1 MRQALLVKSAALLL
15 SLSVSQSAFATP
27 EFLAADDR
35 VAVRAEVTEVPTEYT
50 REQMIEIMR
59 DAARTRVDRHRF
71 RAPLSPELS
80 GTTSSTVDLLE
91 NIVNIIGG
99 ENGIG
104 AWISIIPKIWKVIE
118 DNKPV
123 VNVSTKR
130 VTVLPEESGG
140 DWKKVTNWRG
150 PVYKTFKVDIKN
162 IYGGTLVSQKYTVSA
177 FYGGKYKEAGSYL
190 ANVTVLPDASSSL
203 FWNLDSHVEV
213 GDIMNM
219 GSEKDPVVG
228 VDLQIVWKAKSVLQH
243 YEGRE
248 SFVIRGDGSIEQIT
262 K

>member
-15 SLSVSQSAFATP
+15 SLSVSQNALATT
-27 EFLAADDR
+27 EFLATDEQI
-35 VAVRAEVTEVPTEYT
+35 AVRAEVTEVPTEYT
-50 REQMIEIMR
+50 REQMLELMR
-59 DAARTRVDRHRF
+59 DAARTRASRHHF
-71 RAPLSPELS
+71 RAPLSPELN

-99 ENGIG
+99 ENGVG
-104 AWISIIPKIWKVIE
+104 AWISILPKIWKVIE

-130 VTVLPEESGG
+130 MTVLPEESGG
-140 DWKKVTNWRG
+140 DWRKVTNWRG
-150 PVYKTFKVDIKN
+150 PLYKTFKIDIKN
-162 IYGGTLVSQKYTVSA
+162 VYGGTLVSQKYTVSA
-177 FYGGKYKEAGSYL
+177 FYGGKYKNSGSYL

-213 GDIMNM
+213 GDVMNM

-228 VDLQIVWKAKSVLQH
+228 VDLQIVWKAKSVFQH

-248 SFVIRGDGSIEQIT
+248 SFVIRGDGTMEQIA